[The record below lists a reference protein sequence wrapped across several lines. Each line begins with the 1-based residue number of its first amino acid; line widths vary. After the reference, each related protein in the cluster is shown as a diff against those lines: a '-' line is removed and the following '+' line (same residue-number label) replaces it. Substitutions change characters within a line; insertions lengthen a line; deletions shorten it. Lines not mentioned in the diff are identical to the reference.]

1 MSGIVGSRHNIRGS
15 GLVGSL
21 GTDGQIFTSSGA
33 GAGAVFEDAAGG
45 GAWNL
50 ISTFTSDGSDAT
62 ASFTSG
68 IDSTYKQYVFVF
80 LNIHP
85 ETDDVVFT
93 FQVSTDTGS
102 SYGVANTAVGQV
114 AWSDEAQTNSG
125 GSATEGGVGN
135 STNFFYLV
143 NNQGNDADQ
152 SASGMLRIYDPAAGA
167 TYHTHWE
174 GHAVNSYQSDFMRS
188 NLYSGYFHGGAA
200 IDAVQFKM
208 SSGEI
213 QGGVIK
219 MYGIS

>member
-1 MSGIVGSRHNIRGS
+1 MSGIIGSRFNSRGS

-21 GTDGQIFTSSGA
+21 GTDGQVFTSA
-33 GAGAVFEDAAGG
+33 GAGQGIVPEDAGG

-50 ISTFTSDGSDAT
+50 LSTFTSDGSDAT

-93 FQVSTDTGS
+93 FQVSTDSGS
-102 SYGVANTAVGQV
+102 SYGVANTAIGRV
-114 AWSDEAQTNSG
+114 AWSFEG
-125 GSATEGGVGN
+125 GSPSAGGGATEGAVGN
-135 STNFFYLV
+135 STNFFYLW
-143 NNQGNDADQ
+143 NNQGADADQ
-152 SASGMLRIYDPAAGA
+152 SGSGTLRIYDPAAGG